1 MSQDIVSDTLNEI
14 MNAKKA
20 KKSSVFIKKNS
31 KLLRNVLDIAKD
43 AGYLDYNIEDN
54 NHISIQL
61 KDLNEFKAVKPRF
74 TVSVKKI
81 NQYVRRYLPAKNYG
95 FLIISTNKGLIKH
108 YEAEDQKIGGCLIA
122 YIY

>member
-1 MSQDIVSDTLNEI
+1 MSQDIVADALNEI

-20 KKSSVFIKKNS
+20 KKTSVVIKRHS

-43 AGYLDYNIEDN
+43 SGYLDYSIDGNEMTIEIN
-54 NHISIQL
+54 E
-61 KDLNEFKAVKPRF
+61 LNEIRAIKPRF

-81 NQYVRRYLPAKNYG
+81 NHYTRRFLPAKNYG
-95 FLIISTNKGLIKH
+95 FIIISTNQGLMKGN
-108 YEAEDQKIGGCLIA
+108 EAEEKKLGGCLMA